1 VGVFR
6 PSWLSGS
13 IAALALGVLAGSA
26 AFAEVDSNGY
36 PPELNYVLNCSGCH
50 MADGSGAV
58 GIVPSFRGH
67 VARYLAVPE
76 GRDYLAQVPGS
87 AQSLMSSRNLAEVL
101 NWMVQTY
108 DPEHLPAEF
117 VPYQEQEVAR
127 LRREPNSAPS
137 AVRTRVLAKLGPGP
151 GAGAQALPA
160 SIGGSDAVSAIA
172 QAAPAPAAFAICAA
186 CHSVSL
192 TGEHSIGPNLRG
204 VVGRRAGTAPN
215 FSYSRALRE
224 SGIVWTKSELDA
236 FLTNVAAK
244 VPGTLMAFNG
254 LPDANDRQA
263 VVDYLATLQLP

>member
-1 VGVFR
+1 VGAFR
-6 PSWLSGS
+6 PNWLSGS
-13 IAALALGVLAGSA
+13 IVALTLGVLTGSTS
-26 AFAEVDSNGY
+26 FAEVDSNGY
-36 PPELNYVLNCSGCH
+36 SAALNYTLNCSGCH

-67 VARYLAVPE
+67 VARYLAIPE

-87 AQSLMSSRNLAEVL
+87 AQSLLSSRNLAEVL

-108 DPEHLPAEF
+108 DPEHLPADF

-137 AVRTRVLAKLGPGP
+137 AVRTRVLAQLGPGP

-160 SIGGSDAVSAIA
+160 STGGSDAAPAIA
-172 QAAPAPAAFAICAA
+172 IDAPAPAAFAICAA

-215 FSYSRALRE
+215 YSYSRAMRE
-224 SGIVWTKSELDA
+224 SGIVWSKSELGS
-236 FLTNVAAK
+236 FLTNVPAK
-244 VPGTLMAFNG
+244 IPGTLMAFNG